1 MNKIEIKQGGTYI
14 VKGKQ
19 FSIRT
24 VYIKY
29 FIEEMT
35 EFTVLIKNMDSS
47 PGVYLSNG
55 KQRMSIVDFNTQ
67 YEVLE
72 EILPATDRV
81 LRKNEQADV

>member
-1 MNKIEIKQGGTYI
+1 MNKIEIKQGSTYI

-72 EILPATDRV
+72 EIVSATDRV